1 VLLVHS
7 FLNFSPY
14 LFLTLAV
21 FFAMMMAVSSFP
33 AFLQCLVVLVACFT
47 VGLVSAASSSQDSNT
62 MVFPLTSFTM
72 NLTIGSQG
80 LTFTNK
86 VQSSLQNVVAD
97 QLNSF
102 LEPSS
107 GNITVL
113 GATLVQAVPNSM
125 VVLFAGETEFGL
137 GIAPDS
143 VNTIE
148 MVAIQGNDGFNQLMQ
163 RIHSNPNL
171 QAVESVDITF
181 IPSPSSSLSPSP
193 SSGVGRWFV
202 PVITVISIFF
212 FVALLVLTCII
223 LIRVRARR
231 LRRQEKQDLGSK
243 ATRES
248 DSETSDN
255 DDDLGDDDS
264 TWYEDVTREIKGL
277 NADAASWLD
286 DWAKSIQ
293 SIQIREPAP
302 QSRKKTT
309 LATPRPAA
317 RQSSRLT
324 LESIDEESTNM
335 ELPMRKDFKAPSS
348 KKKTLFAPPQVFNPH
363 ALPLPKD
370 PNVPAL
376 VMDHQPDDSRA
387 YL

>member
-1 VLLVHS
+1 
-7 FLNFSPY
+7 
-14 LFLTLAV
+14 
-21 FFAMMMAVSSFP
+21 
-33 AFLQCLVVLVACFT
+33 
-47 VGLVSAASSSQDSNT
+47 
-62 MVFPLTSFTM
+62 
-72 NLTIGSQG
+72 
-80 LTFTNK
+80 
-86 VQSSLQNVVAD
+86 
-97 QLNSF
+97 
-102 LEPSS
+102 
-107 GNITVL
+107 
-113 GATLVQAVPNSM
+113 
-125 VVLFAGETEFGL
+125 
-137 GIAPDS
+137 
-143 VNTIE
+143 
-148 MVAIQGNDGFNQLMQ
+148 
-163 RIHSNPNL
+163 
-171 QAVESVDITF
+171 VESVDITF